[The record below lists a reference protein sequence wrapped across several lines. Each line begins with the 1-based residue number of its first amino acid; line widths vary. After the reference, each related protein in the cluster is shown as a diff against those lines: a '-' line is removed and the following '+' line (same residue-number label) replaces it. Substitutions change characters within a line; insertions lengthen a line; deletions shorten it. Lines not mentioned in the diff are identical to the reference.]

1 MSSINCASKT
11 LFVGN
16 LHASLEET
24 DLLNIFKQFGRIV
37 ECCKRWCHYGFI
49 QFGSED
55 EAKQAYLSL
64 NGCKV
69 RGRPMRIEFQR
80 KKLRSLQALFESES
94 DPSFALLS
102 NENQLFSNDLK
113 RQFMAMSSHQYEF
126 MTFDSNANNK
136 NEAWEYMDIMY
147 EKSIEKFFD
156 DLMDDQNGTT
166 VSTSGI
172 NRNNSSNNTLS
183 NTNTNSVRPLGIL
196 DMNKHLTCA
205 KSSNDSKRI
214 RIRLTD
220 NKENIFENAKKQ
232 TDKLIPNVYSPNSL
246 IVESLSMKTNLSSSC
261 SSPISNRDT
270 NSSPFVKKPCQN
282 TSVMLFRSVNNSHTI
297 CVEPTDVLEPLNEG
311 DFAEYKLFPNYSN
324 SDMKIPVQSQK
335 SNSLK
340 SLLEGLD
347 KKATVASSYK
357 HQQQQQHQSNEIH
370 ILTDYTPQSLSLSCS
385 SASSLPSSL
394 SNSPTNFI
402 MQ

>member
-1 MSSINCASKT
+1 MT
-11 LFVGN
+11 
-16 LHASLEET
+16 
-24 DLLNIFKQFGRIV
+24 
-37 ECCKRWCHYGFI
+37 
-49 QFGSED
+49 
-55 EAKQAYLSL
+55 
-64 NGCKV
+64 
-69 RGRPMRIEFQR
+69 
-80 KKLRSLQALFESES
+80 
-94 DPSFALLS
+94 
-102 NENQLFSNDLK
+102 
-113 RQFMAMSSHQYEF
+113 SHQYEF
-126 MTFDSNANNK
+126 KTFDSTANNNNNK

-166 VSTSGI
+166 VSSNG
-172 NRNNSSNNTLS
+172 NRNNSSNNS
-183 NTNTNSVRPLGIL
+183 SININTNSVRPLGIL

-205 KSSNDSKRI
+205 KSSNDSSKRL

-220 NKENIFENAKKQ
+220 NKENIFEANAKKQ

-246 IVESLSMKTNLSSSC
+246 IIESLNMKTNLSSSC
-261 SSPISNRDT
+261 SSPISFRDT
-270 NSSPFVKKPCQN
+270 NSSPFSVNKKHCQN

-324 SDMKIPVQSQK
+324 SDIKIPVQSQK

-347 KKATVASSYK
+347 KKASVASSYK
-357 HQQQQQHQSNEIH
+357 QQHQHQSNEIH

>member
-24 DLLNIFKQFGRIV
+24 DLLDIFKQFGRIV

-94 DPSFALLS
+94 DPCLGMN
-102 NENQLFSNDLK
+102 NENLVKCQFSL
-113 RQFMAMSSHQYEF
+113 AMFTHQYEF
-126 MTFDSNANNK
+126 KTFDSNTFNSNSNNENSNSNNK
-136 NEAWEYMDIMY
+136 NENWEYMDIMY

-156 DLMDDQNGTT
+156 DLMDDQNGTI
-166 VSTSGI
+166 SNS
-172 NRNNSSNNTLS
+172 RNISITNNTS
-183 NTNTNSVRPLGIL
+183 SVRPLGIL
-196 DMNKHLTCA
+196 DMNKHLTCT
-205 KSSNDSKRI
+205 KSINDSKRL
-214 RIRLTD
+214 RLRLSD
-220 NKENIFENAKKQ
+220 NKENIVETAKNQFKHA
-232 TDKLIPNVYSPNSL
+232 DKLIPDLVYSPNS
-246 IVESLSMKTNLSSSC
+246 IYTESLNMKTSLSSNC
-261 SSPISNRDT
+261 SSPISYRDT
-270 NSSPFVKKPCQN
+270 NSSPFGKKTFQN

-311 DFAEYKLFPNYSN
+311 DFAEYKLFPN
-324 SDMKIPVQSQK
+324 SDKKIPVQNQ
-335 SNSLK
+335 NSLK

-347 KKATVASSYK
+347 KKAAVASSYK
-357 HQQQQQHQSNEIH
+357 QQQHPSNEIH

-385 SASSLPSSL
+385 SASSPPSSL